1 MSGTRFNLF
10 PNNFN
15 KLGGGIPGGQP
26 KGGLLGGGANSYG
39 GSGMEGGG
47 ERSTDRNVLRRAFGN
62 NVLVNGTY
70 PLITKSP
77 ITPFRAAYNAGD
89 TNGTINSHPLPSMP
103 GSDQVNSNSRVS
115 RLNIKSGGAQNNGG
129 AAYSG
134 NSRYVY
140 DSSNY
145 IQYRKLRA
153 INQTYNDSNFG
164 GDASNGSYVA
174 LRAVRRF

>member
-1 MSGTRFNLF
+1 MSGFNFGLF
-10 PNNFN
+10 KNT
-15 KLGGGIPGGQP
+15 LGGGIPGSQP
-26 KGGLLGGGANSYG
+26 KGGLLGGGSGANG

-47 ERSTDRNVLRRAFGN
+47 ERGTDRFVLRRAFGN
-62 NVLVNGTY
+62 MVLKNGAAPLVNKY
-70 PLITKSP
+70 P

-89 TNGTINSHPLPSMP
+89 TNGTINSYPLASMP
-103 GSDQVNSNSRVS
+103 GSDQVNSNPRVS
-115 RLNIKSGGAQNNGG
+115 RLNIKASGAHNNGG

-145 IQYRKLRA
+145 IQYKKLSA
-153 INQTYNDSNFG
+153 INRTYNDSNFG

-174 LRAVRRF
+174 LRHSRRF